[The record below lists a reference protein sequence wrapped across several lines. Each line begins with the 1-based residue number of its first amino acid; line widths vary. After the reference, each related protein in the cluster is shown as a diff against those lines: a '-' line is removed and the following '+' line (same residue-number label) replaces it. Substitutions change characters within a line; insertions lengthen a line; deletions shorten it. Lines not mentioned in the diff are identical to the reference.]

1 VAPIESTWRVS
12 TDADGNAH
20 YTHELFQSGPWCN
33 YVCDVAASSYIHV
46 APPVPSVRGR
56 GLLQS
61 LLDAMDPTAPGA
73 QDRLSSAV
81 QQNAAAY
88 AAAIGR
94 APIKVANDRQA
105 FLRHAAQ
112 FESQVAL
119 WNAQAQLHTPTG
131 AVRID
136 SVEPAEA
143 EESFN
148 LVVADAHDYFVGPRA
163 LLVHDNSPHQPTR
176 MAIPGLPR

>member
-1 VAPIESTWRVS
+1 MAKQLEAGMR
-12 TDADGNAH
+12 
-20 YTHELFQSGPWCN
+20 
-33 YVCDVAASSYIHV
+33 
-46 APPVPSVRGR
+46 
-56 GLLQS
+56 
-61 LLDAMDPTAPGA
+61 
-73 QDRLSSAV
+73 
-81 QQNAAAY
+81 
-88 AAAIGR
+88 
-94 APIKVANDRQA
+94 
-105 FLRHAAQ
+105 
-112 FESQVAL
+112 
-119 WNAQAQLHTPTG
+119 LHTPTG